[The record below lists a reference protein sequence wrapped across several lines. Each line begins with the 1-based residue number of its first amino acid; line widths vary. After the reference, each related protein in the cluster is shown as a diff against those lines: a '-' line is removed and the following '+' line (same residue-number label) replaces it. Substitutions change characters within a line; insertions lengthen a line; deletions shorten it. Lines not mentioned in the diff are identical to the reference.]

1 MTKEI
6 LQRGNELFSEI
17 QNITVRA
24 AALESLRDEVR
35 EDKFKVRVKG
45 LDLEIPKAVFRQQLR
60 DERGLLEAQL
70 STLQAEFDAL

>member
-6 LQRGNELFSEI
+6 LQRANELFGQIE
-17 QNITVRA
+17 NITARA

-35 EDKFKVRVKG
+35 EDQFKVRVKG

-60 DERGLLEAQL
+60 AEKDALDAQL
-70 STLQAEFDAL
+70 ITLQAEFDAL